1 MSEAHIKELIT
12 EPDTLE
18 IVRDQIAA
26 ILSLELQNQ
35 YAIAVEDGAANA
47 AEYHIPV
54 YVENTRPY
62 EAGDDNPLPRFV
74 NVLLPKVDAPE
85 ANPRLGMQKEQAV
98 FWIDCCARGN
108 DGGNFR
114 DDRSAGIRAWKVTR
128 LVRRILMSDYYTYL
142 GLRGTVGSRI
152 VTSMEAGTPEKI
164 SESALAYVI
173 IRVTVA
179 VQFLEKAIEAEGF
192 PLEAIDWELDPAS
205 GELRAI
211 GG

>member
-1 MSEAHIKELIT
+1 MSEAQIKELIT

-18 IVRDQIAA
+18 IVRDQLAA

-35 YAIAVEDGAANA
+35 YALARQSGAANA
-47 AEYHIPV
+47 ADYHIPV

-62 EAGDDNPLPRFV
+62 DAGDDNPLPRFV
-74 NVLLPKVDAPE
+74 NVLLPKVDVPD

-108 DGGNFR
+108 DGGDFR
-114 DDRSAGIRAWKVTR
+114 DDKSASIRAWKTAR
-128 LVRRILMSDYYTYL
+128 IIRRILMSDYYTYL
-142 GLRGTVGSRI
+142 GLRGTVGSRT
-152 VTSMEAGTPEKI
+152 VTAMEAGTPDKAG
-164 SESALAYVI
+164 ESALSYAVI
-173 IRVTVA
+173 RITVA

-192 PLEAIDWELDPAS
+192 PLEAIDWEVDPAS
-205 GELRAI
+205 GELQAI